1 MLVVIFAISMFLSA
15 ALLFVVEPML
25 AKMMLPLLGG
35 TPAVWNT
42 CMVFF
47 QATLLSGYLYAHGAI
62 RYLNRPMQA
71 ALQIAIVVAASA
83 LLLAHS
89 VALPQGWEPPA
100 NSNPAIWLL
109 AVLFVMVG
117 LPFFVLS
124 STAPVLQHWFAN
136 SRHRLSADPY
146 FLYAA
151 SNAGSL
157 AGLLG
162 YPLLLETTLRLSTQ
176 RLLWSKTFPLLALLV
191 ILCGVLSRNW
201 AGQDAELERD
211 SPETSVAPFGWKQ
224 KLRWVTLAFVPSSL
238 MLGVTTRLTTDVPSL
253 PLFWVLPL
261 AIYLISFILVF
272 ARRKLVSHE
281 WMARRMPALILCSLI
296 PQLLETT
303 FPLLVLVPLYL
314 ALMFCIAMVCHGEL
328 SRERPAAQFLTE
340 FYLWIS
346 VGGVLGGIFN
356 SLVAPAAF
364 RSVLEFPIAL
374 VLAAFLRPTVGAA
387 LLNGD
392 AAKTA
397 RRNDWVLPVLLG
409 TATALA
415 LMALNRLPQ
424 ATHLIF
430 AIVLFV
436 VSTGVCFSF
445 CMRSLRFALGLVAIL
460 LAARFYIGPYGHILD
475 CERSYFGVTRVTND
489 ASGRFRYL
497 LHGGTLHGLQSL
509 DPAREREPL
518 SYYTRGGPA
527 GEVMAAL
534 SQTNPHASVAVVGLG
549 AGSMACLG
557 NSAKQLT
564 FYEIDPVVLRVAS
577 NPRYFT
583 FLKQCAPD
591 ARFVLGDARLHLK
604 DAPDDAYNLIVL
616 DAFSGDSIPIHLLT
630 REAVALYLRK
640 LRPDGFILFHVTNHY
655 VNLAPKLANL
665 ARDARLVCM
674 DGADTELTPEQ
685 TAEGKFASEWVL
697 MARSQQDL
705 VVLRLNPSASLHWTT
720 LEGNPGER
728 VWTDDYSNLLSVI
741 HWH

>member
-1 MLVVIFAISMFLSA
+1 MLVIIFTISMFLSA
-15 ALLFVVEPML
+15 ALLFVVEPIL

-47 QATLLSGYLYAHGAI
+47 QATLLGGYLYAHGTI
-62 RYLNRPMQA
+62 RYLNRAMQT
-71 ALQIAIVVAASA
+71 ALQIALVVAASA
-83 LLLAHS
+83 LLLMRS
-89 VALPQGWEPPA
+89 VALPSGWEPPPNA
-100 NSNPAIWLL
+100 NPALWLI
-109 AVLFVMVG
+109 AALFVMVG

-157 AGLLG
+157 AGLLC
-162 YPLLLETTLRLSTQ
+162 YPFLLETTLRLSTQ
-176 RLLWSKTFPLLALLV
+176 RFLWSKTFPLLALMV
-191 ILCGVLSRNW
+191 IFCAVLSRNR
-201 AGQDAELERD
+201 AGQDAESERN
-211 SPETSVAPFGWKQ
+211 SPETGVAPCGWKQ

-261 AIYLISFILVF
+261 ATYLISFILVF

-328 SRERPAAQFLTE
+328 SRERPAVQFLTE

-364 RSVLEFPIAL
+364 HSVLEFPIAL
-374 VLAAFLRPTVGAA
+374 VLAAFLRPTVGAP
-387 LLNGD
+387 LLSGQ
-392 AAKTA
+392 AATVA

-409 TATALA
+409 AAIALA
-415 LMALNRLPQ
+415 LMGVDRLPQ
-424 ATHLIF
+424 ATHVIL
-430 AIVLFV
+430 AIVIFG
-436 VSTGVCFSF
+436 VSTGACFSF

-460 LAARFYIGPYGHILD
+460 LAANLYIGPYGHILD

-489 ASGRFRYL
+489 ESGHYRYL

-509 DPAREREPL
+509 DPARAREPL

-527 GEVMAAL
+527 GEVMSAL
-534 SQTNPHASVAVVGLG
+534 SQSNPRASVAVVGLG

-557 NSAKQLT
+557 SLTKQLT
-564 FYEIDPVVLRVAS
+564 FYEIDPIVLKVAS
-577 NPRYFT
+577 NPLYFT
-583 FLKQCAPD
+583 FLQQCASD
-591 ARFVLGDARLHLK
+591 ARFVLGDARLRLK
-604 DAPDDAYNLIVL
+604 AAPDDAYNLIVL
-616 DAFSGDSIPIHLLT
+616 DAFSGDSIPMHLLT
-630 REAVALYLRK
+630 REALALYLHK
-640 LRPDGFILFHVTNHY
+640 LVPNGVILFHVTNHY
-655 VNLAPKLANL
+655 VQLAPKLADL
-665 ARDARLVCM
+665 ARDAGLVCM
-674 DGADTELTPEQ
+674 DEADTEVTPEQ
-685 TAEGKFASEWVL
+685 TAEGKFASEWVV
-697 MARSQQDL
+697 MARSRQDL
-705 VVLRLNPSASLHWTT
+705 ALLQSNPSAPLRWTA
-720 LEGNPGER
+720 LQGNPGER

-741 HWH
+741 RWH